1 MIALSEACFSKIIM
15 FITLF
20 LKISIKRQNV
30 FIHEGSQ
37 IDKFRGIRMNVVLL
51 ILDALR
57 YDHVNNDIT
66 PNLIKI
72 AEEGAFFTQAFAC
85 NSATKLSMPCIL
97 SSDKSY
103 DPEKNIAAV
112 IGRQGYHTALIHSN
126 PIVRPFSLGFE
137 EILDIKSSKLRP
149 RRGIW
154 KKMRRKLPSSVVSGM
169 KKVRAA
175 LVDEEKFL
183 PYSRADETIDFALN
197 WMEDNGDYFLW
208 IHLMD
213 PHIPYYP
220 KETKLDVTRKDMIE
234 LHDKIIETAR
244 GNYQPTD
251 EEIEMAKT
259 LYREDIQEMDV
270 ELGRFHDGFDDE
282 DLLIITSDHGEEF
295 YEYGQMSHPGN
306 KIVPEL
312 IHVPLIFY
320 GGGVKRNIVVEEYT
334 SHLNIAPTILEA
346 LKIPEKLGIGKS
358 LWKSLTE

>member
-1 MIALSEACFSKIIM
+1 MLSEAYFSKIFTF
-15 FITLF
+15 FILF
-20 LKISIKRQNV
+20 LKIGIKRQNV
-30 FIHEGSQ
+30 FIDEGSQ
-37 IDKFRGIRMNVVLL
+37 IDEFRGIRMNVILL

-57 YDHVNNDIT
+57 YDHVTKNIT

-72 AEEGAFFTQAFAC
+72 AEEGAFFTHALSC
-85 NSATKLSMPCIL
+85 NSATKASMPCIL
-97 SSDKSY
+97 SSHKDY
-103 DPEKNIAAV
+103 DPEKNIAA
-112 IGRQGYHTALIHSN
+112 IARKHGYLTALIHSN

-137 EILDIKSSKLRP
+137 ETLDIKSSKLHP

-154 KKMRRKLPSSVVSGM
+154 KKMRRTLPTSVVSGM

-175 LVDEEKFL
+175 FVDEEKFL
-183 PYSRADETIDFALN
+183 PYARADETIDFALN
-197 WMEDNGDYFLW
+197 WMEDNGGYFLW

-259 LYREDIQEMDV
+259 LYREDIQEMDID
-270 ELGRFHDGFDDE
+270 LGRFHDGFDDE

-306 KIVPEL
+306 KIIPEL

-320 GGGVKRNIVVEEYT
+320 GGGVKRNIIVEEYT

>member
-1 MIALSEACFSKIIM
+1 MIVMSEAFFGKIVVV
-15 FITLF
+15 ITRF
-20 LKISIKRQNV
+20 LKIRIKSQNV
-30 FIHEGSQ
+30 FIHECNQ
-37 IDKFRGIRMNVVLL
+37 IDEFRGIRMNVILI

-57 YDHVNNDIT
+57 YDHVTKDIT

-72 AEEGAFFTQAFAC
+72 T
-85 NSATKLSMPCIL
+85 
-97 SSDKSY
+97 
-103 DPEKNIAAV
+103 EK
-112 IGRQGYHTALIHSN
+112 GYHTALIHSN
-126 PIVRPFSLGFE
+126 PIVRPYSLGFE
-137 EILDIKSSKLRP
+137 ETLDIKSSKLRP

-154 KKMRRKLPSSVVSGM
+154 KKMRRKLPSTVVSGM
-169 KKVRAA
+169 KAVRAA

-183 PYSRADETIDFALN
+183 PYARADETIDFALN

-220 KETKLDVTRKDMIE
+220 KETKLDVTRREMIE

-259 LYREDIQEMDV
+259 LYREDIREMDV
-270 ELGRFHDGFDDE
+270 DLGRFHESIDDE

-320 GGGVKRNIVVEEYT
+320 GGGVKRNLVIEDYT
-334 SHLNIAPTILEA
+334 SHLNIVPTILEA
-346 LKIPEKLGIGKS
+346 LNIPEKLGIGKS